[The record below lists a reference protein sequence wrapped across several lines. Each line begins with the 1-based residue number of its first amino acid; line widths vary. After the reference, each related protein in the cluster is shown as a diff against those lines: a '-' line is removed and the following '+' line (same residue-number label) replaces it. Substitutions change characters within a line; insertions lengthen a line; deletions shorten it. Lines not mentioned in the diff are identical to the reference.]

1 MQVHVMHLTQ
11 ADFDH
16 VLYIISTNISLRT
29 VYHKRLTTSDV
40 KDKKKILLL
49 LNLINVNINAGE
61 KLLMKCGNT
70 A

>member
-1 MQVHVMHLTQ
+1 MHLTQ

-29 VYHKRLTTSDV
+29 VYHKRLTASDV